1 MRWARPQGSVP
12 RRQGLA
18 LPLLSGVLLLLCFPP
33 LHLLLPP
40 LVALVPW
47 AVWLHGLPGGRQG
60 ARSAL
65 RGGLLL
71 GGVYFGG
78 LLYWV
83 AYSLLDYSWVAPLG
97 YLGIVGVLTLVVGGV
112 SWAGHRVYHTA
123 GVPLWLTIPL
133 VWTAGEWVQAHLGD
147 LDFPW
152 LGLGTSLTGF
162 PELVGVAELVGAR
175 GVTFWLAA
183 INGLGAALVV
193 SLGRRSPLR
202 HRPPAWPVLGSAL
215 VVLTVTPALWGV
227 WRASNLAL
235 VPVARVAVAQPG
247 ISQELKRQGQVGIDS
262 TFRVMD
268 AIFQPLVPGSV
279 DLVVWPEVALMQPL
293 GHPAFREAEDRVARF
308 SARVG
313 APVVLGAF
321 GADPVPDGE
330 PVFFNSAFRVDPKGL
345 DPTFRYD
352 KRHLV
357 FLTER
362 APSLV
367 PGRIRDLLA
376 FLGMDGAGGSRGG
389 VLGTRGMGEGAGL
402 PVIHV
407 GDVTYGVVICF
418 ESAFAPTVRGLRREG
433 AQVLLNLTND
443 AWFGGEPWYT
453 RTTAIWQHP
462 AHLVM
467 RAIENRM
474 GVARSANTGI
484 SLFVDPLGRVHD
496 EMPFGETGFRS
507 AQLLT
512 TEEATLYTRTGDV
525 AGWGAGLTV
534 LLLLLSSIR
543 GRKAR
548 WERPG

>member
-1 MRWARPQGSVP
+1 MRWTRPQGNAS
-12 RRQGLA
+12 RLHGMGF
-18 LPLLSGVLLLLCFPP
+18 PLLSGALLLLCFPP
-33 LHLLLPP
+33 LHLLVPP

-47 AVWLHGLPGGRQG
+47 AVWLHGLPGGREG

-97 YLGIVGVLTLVVGGV
+97 YLGIVGVLTLVLGGV
-112 SWAGHRVYHTA
+112 SWAGHRIHHTA
-123 GVPLWLTIPL
+123 GVPLWLTVPL
-133 VWTAGEWVQAHLGD
+133 VWTGGEWVQAHLGD

-193 SLGRRSPLR
+193 ALGRTSPSG
-202 HRPPAWPVLGSAL
+202 HRLAGWQVLSSVLAL
-215 VVLTVTPALWGV
+215 VMTVPAFWGV
-227 WRASNLAL
+227 WRASTLEL
-235 VPVARVAVAQPG
+235 VPVAQVAVAQPG
-247 ISQELKRQGQVGIDS
+247 ISQELKRQGPVGIDS
-262 TFRVMD
+262 TLQVMD
-268 AIFQPLVPGSV
+268 AIFESLKPGSV

-293 GHPAFREAEDRVARF
+293 GHPAFRETEERVARF
-308 SARVG
+308 SSRVG

-321 GADPVPDGE
+321 GAETVPEGE
-330 PVFFNSAFRVDPKGL
+330 PIFYNSAFRVDPWGL
-345 DPTFRYD
+345 DPGFRYD

-362 APSLV
+362 TPSLI

-376 FLGMDGAGGSRGG
+376 FLGLDGTGIGSGG
-389 VLGTRGMGEGAGL
+389 VLGTRGMGEGTGL
-402 PVIHV
+402 PLTRA

-467 RAIENRM
+467 RAIENRI
-474 GVARSANTGI
+474 GVARAANTGI
-484 SLFVDPLGRVHD
+484 SLFVDPLGRVHGAL
-496 EMPFGETGFRS
+496 PFGETGYRS
-507 AQLLT
+507 AQLFT
-512 TEEATLYTRTGDV
+512 TGEATLYTRTGDV
-525 AGWGAGLTV
+525 VGWGASLSV
-534 LLLLLSSIR
+534 LLLLLASVPV
-543 GRKAR
+543 RKAR
-548 WERPG
+548 PERPG